1 MSTHT
6 IRWSRSGT
14 YDGTDWEDEQTITF
28 RRKHKGF
35 EIVALHPGAGYHG
48 AFSSIA
54 ARMLLEEAEDWLS
67 GEGSAEARKIA
78 PAPSR
83 RKVHARDYTHTRTFC
98 GRLLA
103 GRAQRQPT
111 SISQTTCVVC
121 RRKWTYQIER
131 VINRAMSDVVDAQRK
146 VDRLR
151 RDLKELKKKA
161 A

>member
-1 MSTHT
+1 MHT
-6 IRWSRSGT
+6 ILWSRSGT
-14 YDGTDWEDEQTITF
+14 YDGADWEDEQTITF

-48 AFSSIA
+48 AFSDIA
-54 ARMLLEEAEDWLS
+54 ARMLMDEAEEWLS
-67 GEGSAEARKIA
+67 TKGAAEARKIA

-98 GRLLA
+98 GRALV
-103 GRAQRQPT
+103 GRAQRQST
-111 SISQTTCVVC
+111 SIGQTTCVVC
-121 RRKWTYQIER
+121 RRKWTYQIEG

-151 RDLKELKKKA
+151 CDLKELKKKGA
-161 A
+161 